1 MSSCLVSFTVDLD
14 VSLNES
20 SLAGLSSVDLFWC
33 HDRSPTNLYTLNISY
48 GNVYLWILILS
59 FV

>member
-33 HDRSPTNLYTLNISY
+33 HDRSPANLYTLNISY